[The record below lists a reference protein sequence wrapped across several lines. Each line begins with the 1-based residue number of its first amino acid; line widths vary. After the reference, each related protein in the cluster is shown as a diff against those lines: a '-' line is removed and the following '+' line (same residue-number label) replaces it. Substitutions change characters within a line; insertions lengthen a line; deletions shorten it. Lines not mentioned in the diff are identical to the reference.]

1 MDRIEIQNGSLMV
14 PEVPTIP
21 FIEGDGI
28 GKDIWP
34 VVKKIVDAAITKCYY
49 GKRGINWLEVYAG
62 EKAYTKFGT
71 WLPEET
77 VKAFKDYNVG
87 IKGPLKTPDMGG
99 IRSLN
104 AALRQDLDLYV
115 CLRPVRWFRGV
126 ASPLKH
132 PERVDMVVFRENTED
147 LYAGIEWMCGTIE
160 ANKVL
165 HFLEDNMR
173 VKKIR
178 STRCSSFGIKVISRE
193 GSERLMRAA
202 IHYALEKGLPT
213 VTIIHKG
220 DVMRYTEGAFKN
232 WCYDVAENE
241 FEDRIFTWRQYEK
254 LRRDTGDAFAKA
266 EYENAVMHGKL
277 IVNDEVTDVFMQNAI
292 LYPEKYSVVATPN
305 ISGDYISNLLA
316 AEVGGIG
323 IAPGANINYLTGR
336 AIFEATHGTAPD
348 IAGLNKANPCSLL
361 LSAAMLLE
369 YIRWDEAS
377 GIITKAVERML
388 VQGKATE
395 DLSKFME
402 NGQRMTTEEFGAEL
416 IRLINSL

>member
-1 MDRIEIQNGSLMV
+1 MDRIEIQNGSLIV
-14 PEVPTIP
+14 PEFPTIP

-34 VVKKIVDAAITKCYY
+34 VVKKIVDTAVTKCYY

-62 EKAYTKFGT
+62 EKAYNKFGT

-77 VKAFKDYNVG
+77 IKTFKDYHIG
-87 IKGPLKTPDMGG
+87 IKGPLNTPDMGG
-99 IRSLN
+99 VRSLN

-115 CLRPVRWFRGV
+115 CLRPVRWYRGV

-132 PERVDMVVFRENTED
+132 PDRVDMVVFRENTED
-147 LYAGIEWMCGTIE
+147 LYAGIEWMSGTIE

-178 STRCSSFGIKVISRE
+178 STRCSSFGIKLISRE

-254 LRRDTGDAFAKA
+254 LRKDTGDAFAKA
-266 EYENAVMHGKL
+266 EYENAVMRGKL

-369 YIRWDEAS
+369 YIKWDEAS
-377 GIITKAVERML
+377 EVIIKTVERML

-395 DLSKFME
+395 DLSKFMD
-402 NGQRMTTEEFGAEL
+402 NGQRMTTDEFGAEI
-416 IRLINSL
+416 IRLINGI

>member
-1 MDRIEIQNGSLMV
+1 MDRIEIQNGSLIV
-14 PEVPTIP
+14 PEFPTIP

-34 VVKKIVDAAITKCYY
+34 VVKKIVDTAVTKCYY

-62 EKAYTKFGT
+62 EKAYNKFGT

-77 VKAFKDYNVG
+77 IKTFKDYHIG
-87 IKGPLKTPDMGG
+87 IKGPLNTPDMGG
-99 IRSLN
+99 VRSLN

-115 CLRPVRWFRGV
+115 CLRPVRWYRGV

-132 PERVDMVVFRENTED
+132 PDRVDMVVFRENTED
-147 LYAGIEWMCGTIE
+147 LYAGIEWMSGTIE

-178 STRCSSFGIKVISRE
+178 STRCSSFGIKLISRE

-254 LRRDTGDAFAKA
+254 LRKDTGDAFAKA
-266 EYENAVMHGKL
+266 EYENAVMRGKL

-348 IAGLNKANPCSLL
+348 IAG
-361 LSAAMLLE
+361 
-369 YIRWDEAS
+369 
-377 GIITKAVERML
+377 
-388 VQGKATE
+388 
-395 DLSKFME
+395 
-402 NGQRMTTEEFGAEL
+402 
-416 IRLINSL
+416 